1 MPTPLTD
8 ALAPPRKATAKRG
21 AGAAAS
27 TRPAALAG
35 QPVHANASQTATQ
48 TATQTASQPAS
59 QPASQSASPDA
70 KTAAAQVMAVLP
82 GVMDAMRQVMRAQI
96 DGPLTVPQFR
106 GLNFI
111 DHHPGS
117 SVSALAGFLG
127 VTLATAS
134 AMADRLVRAGHLQS
148 QGSATDRRRIELH
161 LCASGKAVLDRMRH
175 QTQADMARSLLACTP
190 QQLTALVDGLAV
202 LALAFPRIE
211 SL

>member
-1 MPTPLTD
+1 MPNPLIDTPATT
-8 ALAPPRKATAKRG
+8 RKTTARRA

-27 TRPAALAG
+27 TRPATRAV
-35 QPVHANASQTATQ
+35 QSINANASRTVIQTVTQ
-48 TATQTASQPAS
+48 T
-59 QPASQSASPDA
+59 ASPDA
-70 KTAAAQVMAVLP
+70 KSAAAQVMAVLP

-148 QGSATDRRRIELH
+148 QGSATDRRRTELH

>member
-1 MPTPLTD
+1 MTALLTRAPAPRRKTARLPAVSA
-8 ALAPPRKATAKRG
+8 ALTATVAAK
-21 AGAAAS
+21 
-27 TRPAALAG
+27 PAALAMRSAQG
-35 QPVHANASQTATQ
+35 GPHA
-48 TATQTASQPAS
+48 
-59 QPASQSASPDA
+59 PDA
-70 KTAAAQVMAVLP
+70 ASAAAQVMAVLP
-82 GVMDAMRQVMRAQI
+82 GVMDAMRQVMRAQL

-134 AMADRLVRAGHLQS
+134 AMADRLVRAGYLKS
-148 QGSATDRRRIELH
+148 QGSTTDRRRTELQ
-161 LCASGKAVLDRMRH
+161 LCTSGKAVLDRMRL
-175 QTQADMARSLLACTP
+175 QTQTDLAGSLQACTP
-190 QQLTALVDGLAV
+190 LQLTALVDGLAV

>member
-1 MPTPLTD
+1 MTLAKPTPLTD
-8 ALAPPRKATAKRG
+8 SPAPTRKTAARRVAGATA
-21 AGAAAS
+21 S
-27 TRPAALAG
+27 TQPAKPVV
-35 QPVHANASQTATQ
+35 QPITANATRTVTPTSTQ
-48 TATQTASQPAS
+48 TAGPTAT
-59 QPASQSASPDA
+59 PDA
-70 KTAAAQVMAVLP
+70 KSAAAQVMAVLP
-82 GVMDAMRQVMRAQI
+82 AVMDAMRQVMRAQI

-134 AMADRLVRAGHLQS
+134 AMADRLVRAGYLLS
-148 QGSATDRRRIELH
+148 QGSATDRRRTELH

-202 LALAFPRIE
+202 LAGAFPRIE